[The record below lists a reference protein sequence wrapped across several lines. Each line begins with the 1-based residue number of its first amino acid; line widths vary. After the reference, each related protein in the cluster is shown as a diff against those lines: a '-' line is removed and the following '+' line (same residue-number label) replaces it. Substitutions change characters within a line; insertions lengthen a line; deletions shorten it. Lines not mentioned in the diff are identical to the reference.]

1 MHLRISI
8 SSIHHPLRRPL
19 REGSTEQPPCAK
31 PSLRLVPSESRSLHP
46 QLHVTPVAS
55 AAPSAA
61 IDQTLR
67 VAVPLLALQGP
78 DRMPDIALLE
88 WPATDL
94 RRAIVEYA
102 RQRGTFRAA
111 AEDQGYLTL
120 SIKAWLWV
128 RSREAYRYTVHLESE
143 LGPTGKPPVKSYVV
157 QKEAV
162 GSRARWVTASD
173 QDPIGA
179 AVQAALD
186 DLFMQIEED
195 AALYGKK

>member
-1 MHLRISI
+1 MPIVLFAWCF
-8 SSIHHPLRRPL
+8 L
-19 REGSTEQPPCAK
+19 
-31 PSLRLVPSESRSLHP
+31 SLEACTHNI
-46 QLHVTPVAS
+46 HVTPVAS

-88 WPATDL
+88 WPAADL
-94 RRAIVEYA
+94 RRGIVEYA

-111 AEDQGYLTL
+111 GEDQGSLTL
-120 SIKAWLWV
+120 SIRAWLWV
-128 RSREAYRYTVHLESE
+128 RSRETYRYTVHLESA
-143 LGPTGKPPVKSYVV
+143 LGPAGKPPVKSYVV
-157 QKEAV
+157 QKEAF
-162 GSRARWVTASD
+162 GSRIRWVTASD

-186 DLFMQIEED
+186 DLFMQIEDD
-195 AALYGKK
+195 AALYEKM

>member
-1 MHLRISI
+1 MKSHQS
-8 SSIHHPLRRPL
+8 RRL
-19 REGSTEQPPCAK
+19 A
-31 PSLRLVPSESRSLHP
+31 PSLLCAWCLLSLEACTHNI
-46 QLHVTPVAS
+46 HVTPVAS

-67 VAVPLLALQGP
+67 IAVPLLALQGP

-88 WPATDL
+88 WPAADL

-111 AEDQGYLTL
+111 GEDQGSLTL

-143 LGPTGKPPVKSYVV
+143 LGPTGKLPVKSYVV
-157 QKEAV
+157 EKEAV
-162 GSRARWVTASD
+162 GSRVRWVTASD
-173 QDPIGA
+173 QDPIGT

-195 AALYGKK
+195 AGLYGRK

>member
-1 MHLRISI
+1 VNGQQSRRLAPSFLCAWCLLSLEACTHN
-8 SSIHHPLRRPL
+8 IHV
-19 REGSTEQPPCAK
+19 A
-31 PSLRLVPSESRSLHP
+31 
-46 QLHVTPVAS
+46 PVAS
-55 AAPSAA
+55 TASAS

-88 WPATDL
+88 WPAADL

-111 AEDQGYLTL
+111 GEDQGSLTL
-120 SIKAWLWV
+120 SIRAWLWV
-128 RSREAYRYTVHLESE
+128 RSREAYRYTVHLESA
-143 LGPTGKPPVKSYVV
+143 LGPAGKPPVKSYVV

-162 GSRARWVTASD
+162 GSRIRWVTASD

-186 DLFMQIEED
+186 DLFMQIEDD
-195 AALYGKK
+195 AALYGKM

>member
-1 MHLRISI
+1 MNSPQ
-8 SSIHHPLRRPL
+8 SRRQAPSVL
-19 REGSTEQPPCAK
+19 CAWCLL
-31 PSLRLVPSESRSLHP
+31 SLEACTHNI
-46 QLHVTPVAS
+46 HVTPVAS
-55 AAPSAA
+55 AAPSAV

-67 VAVPLLALQGP
+67 VTVPLLALQGP

-88 WPATDL
+88 WPAADL

-111 AEDQGYLTL
+111 GEDEGSLTL
-120 SIKAWLWV
+120 SIRAWLWV
-128 RSREAYRYTVHLESE
+128 RSREAYRYTVHLESA
-143 LGPTGKPPVKSYVV
+143 LGPAGKPPVKSYVV

-162 GSRARWVTASD
+162 GSRIRWVTASD

-186 DLFMQIEED
+186 DLFMQIEDD
-195 AALYGKK
+195 AALYGKM

>member
-1 MHLRISI
+1 VNGQQGRRLAPSVLCAWCLLSLEACTHN
-8 SSIHHPLRRPL
+8 IHV
-19 REGSTEQPPCAK
+19 K
-31 PSLRLVPSESRSLHP
+31 
-46 QLHVTPVAS
+46 PVAS
-55 AAPSAA
+55 VAPSAA

-88 WPATDL
+88 WPAADL

-111 AEDQGYLTL
+111 GEDQGSLTL
-120 SIKAWLWV
+120 SIKSWLWV
-128 RSREAYRYTVHLESE
+128 RSRETYRYTVHLESE
-143 LGPTGKPPVKSYVV
+143 LGPTGKPPVKSYIV

-162 GSRARWVTASD
+162 GSRVRWVTASD
-173 QDPIGA
+173 QVPIDA